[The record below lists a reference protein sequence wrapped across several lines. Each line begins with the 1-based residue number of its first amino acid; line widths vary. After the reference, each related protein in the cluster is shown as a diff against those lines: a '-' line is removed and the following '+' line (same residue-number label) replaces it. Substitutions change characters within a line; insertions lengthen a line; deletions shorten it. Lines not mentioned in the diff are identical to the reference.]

1 MRTRHLAPAALL
13 AASLASGTDVASAG
27 AASAGVLVNARI
39 HTLDEGQPVAEALA
53 WDRDGRIV
61 AVGESDEVVAKV
73 PGAPVHDARGATVV
87 PGLIDAHAH
96 LMGLGFALMQADLV
110 GARSKA
116 EVLER
121 LKAFAAN
128 LPDGAWL
135 LGRGW
140 DQNDWPDKAFP
151 TAADLDAAFP
161 ARPVWLER
169 VDGHAGWANT
179 AAMRR
184 VTRDLTGDWQ
194 PDGGL
199 IVRAA
204 GKPTGVFVDAASELI
219 DAVVP
224 SPDDTL
230 RAEALRRAL
239 GAATSVGLTGVHDM
253 GTSVADLDLYKRFA
267 DAGQFTL
274 RVVAYADGDAA
285 ALDAL
290 CQSGPYR
297 HPGGRVSM
305 AGVKFYADGA
315 LGSRGAALKAPYS
328 DDHGNHGLLVTPP
341 EKLLDGMRKA
351 RRCGV
356 QAATHAIGDRGNRL
370 VLDHYATVLGEDAR
384 SDHRWRVEH
393 AQIVAVED
401 IPLFERLH
409 AVASMQ
415 PTHATSDMPWAEAR
429 VGRERL
435 AGAYAWRRFLQ
446 ANVRLALGSDFP
458 VESADPRLGLY
469 AAVTRQDLDGEP
481 PGGWLPDQKLT
492 PAEALRGFT
501 TDAAWAGRMESEVGR
516 LAPGLRA
523 DFVLLEADPL
533 TAPARQLPDIK
544 VLSTWVDGMPVYE
557 APSPASSVMP
567 ATQR

>member
-1 MRTRHLAPAALL
+1 MRTGYLAPAALL
-13 AASLASGTDVASAG
+13 AATLASGADVASAG
-27 AASAGVLVNARI
+27 TASAGVLVNARI
-39 HTLDEGQPVAEALA
+39 HTLDEGHPLAEALA

-61 AVGESDEVVAKV
+61 AVGGHDEVLAKAH
-73 PGAPVHDARGATVV
+73 GAPVHDARGATVV

-96 LMGLGFALMQADLV
+96 LMGLGFALMQTDLV

-140 DQNDWPDKAFP
+140 DQNDWPDKTFP
-151 TAADLDAAFP
+151 TAGDLDAAFP
-161 ARPVWLER
+161 TRPVWLER
-169 VDGHAGWANT
+169 IDGHAGWANT

-194 PDGGL
+194 PEGGL
-199 IVRAA
+199 IVRAE

-219 DAVVP
+219 DAAVP
-224 SPDDTL
+224 APDDTL

-239 GAATSVGLTGVHDM
+239 AAAASVGLTGVHDM
-253 GTSVADLDLYKRFA
+253 GTSAADLDLYKRFA
-267 DAGQFTL
+267 DAGLFTL
-274 RVVAYADGDAA
+274 RVVAYADGDGA

-290 CQSGPYR
+290 CRTGHFK
-297 HPGGRVSM
+297 HPGGRVRM

-370 VLDHYATVLGEDAR
+370 VLDDYATVLGADAVG
-384 SDHRWRVEH
+384 DHRWRVEH
-393 AQIVAVED
+393 AQIVSVDD
-401 IPLFERLH
+401 IPAFERLR
-409 AVASMQ
+409 VIASMQ

-481 PGGWLPDQKLT
+481 PGGWLPEQRLT

-501 TDAAWAGRMESEVGR
+501 ADAAWAGFMENEVGR

-523 DFVLLEADPL
+523 DFVLLDADPL
-533 TAPARQLPDIK
+533 TVPARRLPDIK
-544 VLSTWVDGMPVYE
+544 VLSTWIDGGRVYQ
-557 APSPASSVMP
+557 
-567 ATQR
+567 ATP

>member
-1 MRTRHLAPAALL
+1 MRTRHPAIAALL
-13 AASLASGTDVASAG
+13 AASLASGADAATAE

-39 HTLDEGQPVAEALA
+39 HTLDERHPVAEALA

-61 AVGESDEVVAKV
+61 AVGARDEVLAKA

-121 LKAFAAN
+121 LQAFAAN

-140 DQNDWPDKAFP
+140 DQNDWPDKTFP

-169 VDGHAGWANT
+169 VDGHAGWANS

-184 VTRDLTGDWQ
+184 ATRDLGGDWQ
-194 PDGGL
+194 PAGGL
-199 IVRAA
+199 IVRAD

-224 SPDDTL
+224 PPDDTL

-239 GAATSVGLTGVHDM
+239 AAAASVGLTGVHDM

-290 CQSGPYR
+290 CRSGPYR
-297 HPGGRVSM
+297 HPGGRVRM

-351 RRCGV
+351 RGCGA

-370 VLDHYATVLGEDAR
+370 VLDDYATVLGDAAR

-393 AQIVAVED
+393 AQIVSVGD
-401 IPLFERLH
+401 IPLFERLR
-409 AVASMQ
+409 VIASMQ

-429 VGRERL
+429 LGRERL

-469 AAVTRQDLDGEP
+469 AAVTRQDLEGEP

-501 TDAAWAGRMESEVGR
+501 TDAAWAGFMENEVGR

-544 VLSTWVDGMPVYE
+544 VLSTWVDGSRVYD
-557 APSPASSVMP
+557 
-567 ATQR
+567 ATAR

>member
-1 MRTRHLAPAALL
+1 MQTPVNRIVALL
-13 AASLASGTDVASAG
+13 ATTLASSAG
-27 AASAGVLVNARI
+27 AATPVQNAAGALVNARI
-39 HTLDEGQPVAEALA
+39 HTLEAGQPVAEALA
-53 WDRDGRIV
+53 WDATGRII
-61 AVGESDEVVAKV
+61 AVGSNDEVLTKAA
-73 PGAPVHDARGATVV
+73 GAAVHDASGATVV

-121 LKAFAAN
+121 LKAFAAS
-128 LPDGAWL
+128 LPVDAWL

-140 DQNDWPDKAFP
+140 DQNDWPDKTFP

-161 ARPVWLER
+161 TRPVWLER

-184 VTRDLTGDWQ
+184 ASRDLTGDWQ
-194 PDGGL
+194 PEGGL
-199 IVRAA
+199 IVRLD
-204 GKPTGVFVDAASELI
+204 GKPTGVFVDAAAELI
-219 DAVVP
+219 DAAVP
-224 SPDDTL
+224 TPSETL

-239 GAATSVGLTGVHDM
+239 AAAASVGLTGVHDM
-253 GTSVADLDLYKRFA
+253 GTSVADLALYRRFA
-267 DAGQFTL
+267 DEGQFTL

-290 CQSGPYR
+290 CKSGPYL
-297 HPGGRVSM
+297 HPSGRVRM

-315 LGSRGAALKAPYS
+315 LGSRGAALKSPYS

-351 RRCGV
+351 HRCGV

-370 VLDHYATVLGEDAR
+370 VLDDYAKVLGGDAR

-393 AQIVAVED
+393 AQIVSVDD

-409 AVASMQ
+409 VIASMQ

-469 AAVTRQDLDGEP
+469 AAVTRQDLEGEP

-501 TDAAWAGRMESEVGR
+501 ADAAWAGLMENEVGR

-523 DFVLLEADPL
+523 DFVVLEADPL
-533 TAPARQLPDIK
+533 TVPASRLPGIK
-544 VLSTWVDGMPVYE
+544 VLSTWIDGAKVYG
-557 APSPASSVMP
+557 AP
-567 ATQR
+567 

>member
-1 MRTRHLAPAALL
+1 MRTGHVAPAALL
-13 AASLASGTDVASAG
+13 AALLAAVADVASAG
-27 AASAGVLVNARI
+27 AATAGVLVNARI
-39 HTLDEGQPVAEALA
+39 HTLDERHPLAEALA
-53 WDRDGRIV
+53 WDQDGRII
-61 AVGESDEVVAKV
+61 AVGTHDEVVAKA

-110 GARSKA
+110 GARSKG

-121 LKAFAAN
+121 LKTFAAT
-128 LPDGAWL
+128 LPDGTWL

-140 DQNDWPDKAFP
+140 DQNDWPDKIFP

-161 ARPVWLER
+161 TRPVWLER

-204 GKPTGVFVDAASELI
+204 TEPTGVFVDAASELI
-219 DAVVP
+219 DAAVP
-224 SPDDTL
+224 PPDDTL

-239 GAATSVGLTGVHDM
+239 AAAASVGLTGVHDM
-253 GTSVADLDLYKRFA
+253 GTSAADLDLYKRFA
-267 DAGQFTL
+267 DAGRFTL
-274 RVVAYADGDAA
+274 RVVAYADGDSA

-290 CQSGPYR
+290 CRSGPYE
-297 HPGGRVSM
+297 HPSGRVRM

-351 RRCGV
+351 HRCRV

-370 VLDHYATVLGEDAR
+370 VLDDYATVLGEDAR

-393 AQIVAVED
+393 AQIVSVDD
-401 IPLFERLH
+401 IPAFERLH
-409 AVASMQ
+409 VIASMQ

-429 VGRERL
+429 LGRERL
-435 AGAYAWRRFLQ
+435 AGAYAWRRFLK

-469 AAVTRQDLDGEP
+469 AAMTRQNLEGEP

-501 TDAAWAGRMESEVGR
+501 TDAAWAGFMEHEVGR

-544 VLSTWVDGMPVYE
+544 VLSTWIDGAVVYD
-557 APSPASSVMP
+557 ARP
-567 ATQR
+567 